1 MDQNVNPCW
10 RERSCIVM
18 KSLFWQVPHKRSV
31 WFYKLLTVMFM
42 LFIDNFSF
50 SVSIL
55 KSLFNENVGRLN
67 QDFPKDN
74 CLKVWYLLALQRF
87 QLRPVTDSFC
97 QPLNHKRPELITIN
111 YFFHSEIIF
120 REKMVSLS
128 NNDIFDNDKTFLRNV
143 WHFSV
148 ITRINY
154 VSIFLYLS

>member
-1 MDQNVNPCW
+1 MSIPVEEKGLALSWSLYFGRFPIKGAFGFTNCW
-10 RERSCIVM
+10 QR
-18 KSLFWQVPHKRSV
+18 F
-31 WFYKLLTVMFM
+31 VMFM
-42 LFIDNFSF
+42 LLIDNFSF

-111 YFFHSEIIF
+111 YFFLSEIIF